1 MIRGNFIRKR
11 GVVAGIFFLFIILF
25 ISIERPLFNHPH
37 ATVITDVDGRLLA
50 AKIAADGQWRFPE
63 IDSLPSQYITALRY
77 FEDEYFFYHPGVN
90 PISFIKAIVTNLKES
105 SIKRGAST
113 ITMQL
118 VRLSRENRPRTYFE
132 KLIEMVL
139 AIRLECQYSKN
150 EILRLYASHAPF
162 GGNVVGISAA
172 SWRYFGREP
181 RYLSWAEAAS
191 LAVLP
196 NAPSLI
202 FPGKNQDAL
211 LQKRNRLLHKLYQNQ
226 KIDKE
231 TYELALAEKL
241 PQKPYPLP
249 QITPHLLQYVI
260 KNGQTGQQIKTSIQR
275 NLQGNINQ
283 LLEGYHEQLAQNHV
297 HNAAVLVLDIK
308 RNKVISYV
316 GNTNCKHPDSGRN
329 VDIIQSERSTGS
341 TLKPFLFGA
350 MLDRGDLLPE
360 TLVADIPTRISGYVP
375 QNFNRRFDG
384 AVTAQDALTRSLN
397 IPAVRLLQEYGTA
410 IFCNKL
416 EELKMTSIDKGP
428 DHYGLSLIL
437 GGAESSLWELCQAYA
452 LLARKLNG
460 QKIFKPSYLN
470 TGSEEDEI
478 ELPSYST
485 FSIYQLMEILTGLE
499 RPDSEGAWNIFESS
513 KKIAW
518 KTGTSFG
525 QRDAWAIGVT
535 PEYLVGV
542 WAGNADGEGRPG
554 LTGIQVAAPI
564 MFNVWSMLP
573 TTTWFTP
580 PHSGYISID
589 VCSESGYRAGPY
601 CTESHRSKISDRS
614 NQLDICPF
622 HKQIFLDSTLQYRVN
637 SNCYPVAAMKPVN
650 YFILPGIEEYYY
662 KANHPNYKSIP
673 RFHEDCMHSMDRNME
688 LVYPKVNSR
697 IFIPKTLDG
706 SLSPSIF
713 EVVHRIPNATVY
725 WYMDN
730 DYLGQTKDQHQME
743 IIRPAGKQV
752 LTLVDEW
759 GNALSQTVEFIEK

>member
-1 MIRGNFIRKR
+1 MIA
-11 GVVAGIFFLFIILF
+11 GVLFLVILVW
-25 ISIERPLFNHPH
+25 ISIKRPLFNQPH

-50 AKIAADGQWRFPE
+50 AKIASDGQWRFPE

-118 VRLSRENRPRTYFE
+118 VRLSRENKPRTYVE
-132 KLIEMVL
+132 KLIEIVL
-139 AIRLECQYSKN
+139 AIKLEFQYTKT
-150 EILRLYASHAPF
+150 EILKLYASHAPF

-202 FPGKNQDAL
+202 FPGKNQTAL
-211 LQKRNRLLHKLYQNQ
+211 LQKRNRLLNKLYQNGEM
-226 KIDKE
+226 DRV
-231 TYELALAEKL
+231 TYELALAEEL
-241 PQKPYPLP
+241 PQKPFPLP
-249 QITPHLLQYVI
+249 QFTPHLLQYAM
-260 KNGQTGQQIKTSIQR
+260 KNGTAGQQITSTINR
-275 NLQGNINQ
+275 TLQSNINQ
-283 LLEGYHEQLAQNHV
+283 LLDGYHQQLSQNHV

-308 RNKVISYV
+308 NNTVISYV

-329 VDIIQSERSTGS
+329 VDIIQSLRSTGS
-341 TLKPFLFGA
+341 TLKPFLYGA
-350 MLDRGDLLPE
+350 LLDRGKILPE

-375 QNFNRRFDG
+375 QNFNRKFDG

-397 IPAVRLLQEYGTA
+397 IPAVRLLQEYGTP

-416 EELKMTSIDKGP
+416 EELELTSIDKGP

-452 LLARKLNG
+452 MMARKLNG
-460 QKIFKPSYLN
+460 QKINKPTYIN
-470 TGSEEDEI
+470 AQPNVEEY
-478 ELPSYST
+478 ELPSYSA

-499 RPDSEGAWNIFESS
+499 RPDAEGAWNIFDSS

-525 QRDAWAIGVT
+525 QRDAWAIGLT
-535 PEYLVGV
+535 PEYVVGV

-573 TTTWFTP
+573 ATTWFSK

-601 CTESHRSKISDRS
+601 CSHTHKSEISYPS
-614 NQLDICPF
+614 NQLDQCPF
-622 HKQIFLDSTLQYRVN
+622 HQQIFLDSTLQYRVN
-637 SNCYPVAAMKPVN
+637 SHCYPIAAMEKVN
-650 YFILPGIEEYYY
+650 YFILPRIEEYYY
-662 KANHPNYKSIP
+662 KAKHPNYKSIP

-688 LVYPKVNSR
+688 LVYPKINSK

-713 EVVHRIPNATVY
+713 EVVHRIPNTTIY
-725 WYMDN
+725 WYIDH
-730 DYLGQTKDQHQME
+730 DYLGQTRDEHKME
-743 IIRPAGKQV
+743 IIRRPGKQV

-759 GNALSQTVEFIEK
+759 GNTISQSVEFIEK